1 MKSLLYEQ
9 VARIGKATASP
20 KRLEIIELLCQS
32 EKTVDTLASEAGISV
47 KLASAH
53 LKVLRVARLVE
64 GRKDGRNIYYR
75 LADSN
80 VAEFWIALRTLAEER
95 LLELQAALD
104 SMVTAPRELVP
115 AERRELIARA
125 KAGEIVVIDVR
136 PEPEYRTG
144 HLPYARSLPLRELK
158 LRLDELPKDK
168 PIVAYCRGPFCLM
181 APQAVEMLQAS
192 GFRASRLEDGVAEW
206 RSRGFP
212 IEIETERGS
221 TRKRSLS

>member
-20 KRLEIIELLCQS
+20 KRLEIIELLCQC

-53 LKVLRVARLVE
+53 LKELRVARLVE
-64 GRKDGRNIYYR
+64 GRKEGRNIYYR
-75 LADSN
+75 LSDSN
-80 VAEFWIALRTLAEER
+80 VAGFWVALRTLAEER
-95 LLELQAALD
+95 LLELQAALG
-104 SMVTAPRELVP
+104 SMVAAPRELVP

-125 KAGEIVVIDVR
+125 QAGEIVVIDVR
-136 PEPEYRTG
+136 PESEYRTG

-158 LRLDELPKDK
+158 LRLDELPKNK

-181 APQAVEMLQAS
+181 APQAVEMLQAF
-192 GFRASRLEDGVAEW
+192 GFRAVRLEDGVAEW
-206 RSRGFP
+206 RSRGLP
-212 IEIETERGS
+212 IEIETEGS
-221 TRKRSLS
+221 ST

>member
-20 KRLEIIELLCQS
+20 KRLEIIELLCQC

-53 LKVLRVARLVE
+53 LKELRVARLVE

-75 LADSN
+75 LSDSN
-80 VAEFWIALRTLAEER
+80 VAGFWVALRTLAEER
-95 LLELQAALD
+95 LLELQAALG
-104 SMVTAPRELVP
+104 SMVAAPRELVP
-115 AERRELIARA
+115 AERCELIARA
-125 KAGEIVVIDVR
+125 QAGEIVVIDVR
-136 PEPEYRTG
+136 PESEYRTG

-158 LRLDELPKDK
+158 LRLDELPKNK

-181 APQAVEMLQAS
+181 APQAVEMLQAF
-192 GFRASRLEDGVAEW
+192 GFRAVRLEDGVAEW
-206 RSRGFP
+206 RSRGLP
-212 IEIETERGS
+212 IEIETEGS
-221 TRKRSLS
+221 ST

>member
-32 EKTVDTLASEAGISV
+32 EKAVDTLASEAGISV

-80 VAEFWIALRTLAEER
+80 VAGFWIALRTLAEER
-95 LLELQAALD
+95 LLELQAALG
-104 SMVTAPRELVP
+104 SMVAAPRELVP

-158 LRLDELPKDK
+158 QRLDELPKDK

-192 GFRASRLEDGVAEW
+192 GFRAARLEDGVAEW
-206 RSRGFP
+206 RSRGLP
-212 IEIETERGS
+212 IEIETERSS
-221 TRKRSLS
+221 T

>member
-32 EKTVDTLASEAGISV
+32 EKTVDTLAREAGISV

-53 LKVLRVARLVE
+53 LKELRVARLVE
-64 GRKDGRNIYYR
+64 GRKEGRNIYYR
-75 LADSN
+75 LSDPS
-80 VAEFWIALRTLAEER
+80 VAEFWVALRTLAEER
-95 LLELQAALD
+95 LLELQAALG
-104 SMVTAPRELVP
+104 SMVAAPRELVP

-125 KAGEIVVIDVR
+125 QAGEIVVIDVR
-136 PEPEYRTG
+136 PESEYRTG

-158 LRLDELPKDK
+158 LRLDEIPKNK

-181 APQAVEMLQAS
+181 APQAVEILQAL
-192 GFRASRLEDGVAEW
+192 GFRAARLEDGVAEW
-206 RSRGFP
+206 RSRGLP
-212 IEIETERGS
+212 IEVATERSS
-221 TRKRSLS
+221 T

>member
-75 LADSN
+75 LSDSN

>member
-32 EKTVDTLASEAGISV
+32 EKTVDTLAREAGISV

-53 LKVLRVARLVE
+53 LKELRVARLVE
-64 GRKDGRNIYYR
+64 GRKEGRNIYYR
-75 LADSN
+75 LSDPS
-80 VAEFWIALRTLAEER
+80 VAEVWVALRTLAEER
-95 LLELQAALD
+95 LLELQAALG
-104 SMVTAPRELVP
+104 SMVAAPRELVP

-125 KAGEIVVIDVR
+125 QAGEIVVIDVR
-136 PEPEYRTG
+136 PESEYRTG

-158 LRLDELPKDK
+158 LRLDEIPKNK

-181 APQAVEMLQAS
+181 APQAVEILQAL
-192 GFRASRLEDGVAEW
+192 GFRAARLEDGVAEW
-206 RSRGFP
+206 RSRGLP
-212 IEIETERGS
+212 IEVATERSS
-221 TRKRSLS
+221 T

>member
-20 KRLEIIELLCQS
+20 KRLEIIELLCQC

-53 LKVLRVARLVE
+53 LKELRVARLVE

-75 LADSN
+75 LSDSN
-80 VAEFWIALRTLAEER
+80 VAGFWVALRTLAEER
-95 LLELQAALD
+95 LLELQAALG
-104 SMVTAPRELVP
+104 SMVAAPRELVP

-125 KAGEIVVIDVR
+125 QAGEIVVIDVR
-136 PEPEYRTG
+136 PESEYRTG

-158 LRLDELPKDK
+158 LRLDELPKNK
-168 PIVAYCRGPFCLM
+168 PIVAYWRGPFCLM
-181 APQAVEMLQAS
+181 APQAVEMLQAF
-192 GFRASRLEDGVAEW
+192 GFRAVRLEDGVAEW
-206 RSRGFP
+206 RSRGLP
-212 IEIETERGS
+212 IEID
-221 TRKRSLS
+221 